1 MKNKDEEPKE
11 YFERNILLVI
21 IVTAVAVGLDWL
33 AIQMLIDVNPWGSAV
48 GIPSLTLTLQALW
61 LIVHPYAV
69 VYDDRFEIKQTLLYN
84 KEFYYLDAKAIDGK
98 SAIYLNLVYND
109 GDVDRLPLLGM
120 RPSHKQKFREKL
132 SEKISESVKH
142 RDF

>member
-1 MKNKDEEPKE
+1 MKNKDEEPRE

-21 IVTAVAVGLDWL
+21 IVTAIAVGLDWL

-109 GDVDRLPLLGM
+109 GDIDRLPLLGM
-120 RPSHKQKFREKL
+120 RPSHKQKFKEKL
-132 SEKISESVKH
+132 AEKISESVKH

>member
-1 MKNKDEEPKE
+1 VKNKDEEPKE